1 MKCTTALLKFL
12 GRQCMNVLLADACHG
27 SYGDNCYVTVKQEKS
42 HDDAVQWCGRIGGQ
56 LVDIQ
61 NHDENEAVK
70 SLAAGLI
77 LFFAKK

>member
-1 MKCTTALLKFL
+1 MY
-12 GRQCMNVLLADACHG
+12 VLLADACHG

-61 NHDENEAVK
+61 NHDENEAVTR
-70 SLAAGLI
+70 LAAGL
-77 LFFAKK
+77 LRWLVVVLHTCVKLLNER